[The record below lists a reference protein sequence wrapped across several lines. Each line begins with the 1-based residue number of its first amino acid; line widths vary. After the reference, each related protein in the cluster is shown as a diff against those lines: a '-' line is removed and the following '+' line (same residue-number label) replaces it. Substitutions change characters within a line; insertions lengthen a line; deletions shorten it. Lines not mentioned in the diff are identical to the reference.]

1 MSTKKG
7 IGYSPLTDRVYI
19 GRQNREKGMWIGEKE
34 DITNDFLAVSSQF
47 FEVNSI
53 REINVSSGRKE
64 VHICVDGT
72 EKGIK
77 GAIKH
82 LQKMLES

>member
-64 VHICVDGT
+64 IHICVDGT